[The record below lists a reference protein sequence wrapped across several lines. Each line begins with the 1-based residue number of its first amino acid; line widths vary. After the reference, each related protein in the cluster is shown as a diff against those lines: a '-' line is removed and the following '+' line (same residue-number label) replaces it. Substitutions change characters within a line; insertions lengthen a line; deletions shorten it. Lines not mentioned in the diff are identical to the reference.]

1 MIVGAALVCAP
12 VSAVS
17 AAERCG
23 AAQFGVRNISIDQS
37 AATASEARS
46 LGIRAAAE
54 TGFDVVITRLLHNPV
69 TVAAFLDT
77 HDLDEFTDFV
87 HITAE
92 NSLEGRYIGMLDFCF
107 DADRLRQ
114 AFKRAELPWAEQSSP
129 PILVLPVWQA
139 PDGARAW
146 QPDNEWLA
154 GWRDAVNASTGL
166 VRFVLLKPTIANE
179 RRLRAAKLASGDM
192 TTLQRAAQM
201 SGADQ
206 VMVVIA
212 QLDYAG
218 SAPVLNVSGQLFSAA
233 GEQLTQ
239 LANMADMPVTDGL
252 ATQLDEARADILA
265 QMESSWHA
273 ANALSGTD
281 GAEVTVTVPIASLQ
295 DWSSRLSVLAKV
307 PAIEAYKIRMVGI
320 DQGVVT
326 ITLAGSLATV
336 NNALSPHRLKIEM
349 LADNRA
355 ILSAQQPE

>member
-1 MIVGAALVCAP
+1 MIVGAALVCVP

-54 TGFDVVITRLLHNPV
+54 TGFDVVITRLLHDPV
-69 TVAAFLDT
+69 TVAAFLET

-265 QMESSWHA
+265 QMESSWYA